1 MACVYALALLGMI
14 LSNKKQEKIER
25 KKKRGGKKE
34 RKEKKWSE
42 NLNKIDND
50 GLSKAKTEIYTF
62 SLNNSVTIL
71 GEELLLPKFE

>member
-1 MACVYALALLGMI
+1 MYMPLRYWEWYCQIKPG
-14 LSNKKQEKIER
+14 EDG
-25 KKKRGGKKE
+25 KKKERGGKKE

-42 NLNKIDND
+42 NLNKIDNG

>member
-42 NLNKIDND
+42 NLNKIDNG

-62 SLNNSVTIL
+62 SLDYSVTIL